1 MLARVGAVEWIA
13 LHWIAL
19 DGSAGGRGK
28 GGRLGVKLAGAGML
42 IRIMETL
49 SWAIMFATA
58 PSTATATREMLRRAV
73 MPKGN
78 IEGVS
83 ARAAFRMAMGLGARG
98 CGSMF
103 LNGDNGAR
111 QHLALCRP
119 KYRKWLAKLCTRSR
133 AGVAAIRHIAPQAS
147 VLGFRAME
155 LNQLK
160 RFIKDLEERTDSLR
174 RYL

>member
-1 MLARVGAVEWIA
+1 M
-13 LHWIAL
+13 AL
-19 DGSAGGRGK
+19 DCSAGGPGK

-78 IEGVS
+78 IESVR

-111 QHLALCRP
+111 QHLALCCP

-133 AGVAAIRHIAPQAS
+133 IVRRDNWTYCRLAF
-147 VLGFRAME
+147 VLRFRVME
-155 LNQLK
+155 LNQIK